1 MSILIDLIV
10 WILSP
15 IVTLHPTIT
24 YFRIANATAH
34 RYFSIEKAKSVRL
47 SSSLSAL
54 ARQQQQQQQFTL
66 GSAAQ
71 KLGFQPRVSLAEG
84 MERTLAYFQDQRNK
98 Q

>member
-1 MSILIDLIV
+1 LSILIDLIV

-47 SSSLSAL
+47 SLRTCAP
-54 ARQQQQQQQFTL
+54 AAATAIHTRL
-66 GSAAQ
+66 GLAAQ